1 MIIIWNNH
9 AIAILLVYVISRLYG
24 SNHPDILLWLLGD
37 SHEWSQNFIFI
48 TDDFSGFCSL
58 IDYNDD
64 VVAIVIL

>member
-37 SHEWSQNFIFI
+37 SNEWSQNFIFI
-48 TDDFSGFCSL
+48 TDHIIL
-58 IDYNDD
+58 YLLRMIL
-64 VVAIVIL
+64 VVSVVL